1 MSSILK
7 RFRKK
12 RYRKVADPATLWYD
26 EGDMDN
32 FLFPE
37 ASEILH
43 EAIQRHQGVFPYVVE
58 AIDLAHLAY
67 GRERDQSS
75 RYVPGIPHIRR
86 VRNDINDDA
95 WRFLRMIGEPLVSA
109 GLIRAFVSVTNHDL
123 VILPDGLIARLKKGA
138 PPDGMT
144 SNYPTPNVQRMAT
157 ASERVTLFCEATPLD
172 EAIQSGVTFDIVYV
186 AASGHGWTDN
196 EMRGVFKTTDGGTT
210 TTVELGT
217 GDVQVTLEW
226 GTAADLDLAVTDPTG
241 ERVSFGN
248 PGPTASGGELDV
260 DSNVSCDDEGSIE
273 NIFWPPGGAPAGTY
287 TVKVTGFT
295 VESCSQGAQ
304 SGDYTLTIRV
314 AGQPEQVITD
324 SVAENE
330 EDSFE
335 FRV

>member
-12 RYRKVADPATLWYD
+12 RYRQVADPATLWYD

-186 AASGHGWTDN
+186 AALAMGEYTHAGL
-196 EMRGVFKTTDGGTT
+196 RF
-210 TTVELGT
+210 
-217 GDVQVTLEW
+217 
-226 GTAADLDLAVTDPTG
+226 AATQASPILVLDPPTPAVLRSISPAAYDLVTDA
-241 ERVSFGN
+241 RQKL
-248 PGPTASGGELDV
+248 AS
-260 DSNVSCDDEGSIE
+260 
-273 NIFWPPGGAPAGTY
+273 
-287 TVKVTGFT
+287 
-295 VESCSQGAQ
+295 
-304 SGDYTLTIRV
+304 
-314 AGQPEQVITD
+314 
-324 SVAENE
+324 
-330 EDSFE
+330 
-335 FRV
+335 